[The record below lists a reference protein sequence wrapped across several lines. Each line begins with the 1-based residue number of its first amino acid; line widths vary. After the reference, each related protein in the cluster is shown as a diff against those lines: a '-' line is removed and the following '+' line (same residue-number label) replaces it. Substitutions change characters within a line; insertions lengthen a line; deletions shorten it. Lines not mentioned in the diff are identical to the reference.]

1 MSTNIASWLGNYLQS
16 GIQALFAQ
24 VLSAKLS
31 AVSQT
36 ASSNAGSRTS
46 SSAGLAATG
55 TSFDELIH
63 SVADENGVDPRLV
76 AAVAKVESG
85 FRPDAVS
92 SAGAMGLM
100 QLMPATAQA
109 LGVTDPFDPQQ
120 NLEGGAR
127 YLKSLLQRFG
137 DNPTLALAAYNAG
150 PGAVA
155 AYGGVPPYA
164 ETQKYVDAV
173 LSAMNSFGG
182 EWSV

>member
-1 MSTNIASWLGNYLQS
+1 MSTDITNWLGNYLQS
-16 GIQALFAQ
+16 GVQALLAQ
-24 VLSAKLS
+24 VLNAELSAK
-31 AVSQT
+31 SQT
-36 ASSNAGSRTS
+36 RG
-46 SSAGLAATG
+46 SSAGSQISPAGLTATG
-55 TSFDELIH
+55 TSFDDLIN
-63 SVADENGVDPRLV
+63 SVAGENGVDPRLV

-120 NLEGGAR
+120 NLEGGTR

-137 DNPTLALAAYNAG
+137 GDQTLALAAYNAG

-164 ETQKYVDAV
+164 ETQKYVTAV
-173 LSAMNSFGG
+173 LSAMDSFGE
-182 EWSV
+182 EWSA